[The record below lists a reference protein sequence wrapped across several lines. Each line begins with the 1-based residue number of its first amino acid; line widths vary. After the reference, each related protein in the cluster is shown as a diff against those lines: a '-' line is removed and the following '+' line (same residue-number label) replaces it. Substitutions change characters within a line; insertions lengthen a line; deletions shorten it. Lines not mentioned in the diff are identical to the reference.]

1 LRKKKKQNSIIMSD
15 LMFNNDQNQEF
26 LTDEQIRKACPVAF
40 TEKASTEV
48 SKHYTHIP
56 TNRVIDDMREL
67 GWGVIQAQQVAARK
81 NATKGYQKHMIVFRH
96 PDLIVEGKDGDN
108 VWPQIIMTNSHD
120 GKNSFSFQ
128 AGMYRFVCSNGLVIA
143 DQEFGKMRIRH
154 MGYDFNTLRETINE
168 MVEKLPLTVESMNQF
183 KNTELSEPQKYD
195 LARKALETRLKV
207 HENQKVDQVYKI
219 DLDAFLKPVRKEDS
233 GNDLWSVFNLVQE
246 KVVEGDFE
254 YISGVK
260 LRKARKIK
268 NFKQDLDVNQKLF
281 EVAKE
286 FAA

>member
-1 LRKKKKQNSIIMSD
+1 MSD
-15 LMFNNDQNQEF
+15 LMFQANQEVEF

-40 TEKASTEV
+40 SEKASGEV
-48 SKHYTHIP
+48 SEYYTHIP

-67 GWGVIQAQQVAARK
+67 GWGVIEAKQVAARK
-81 NATKGYQKHMIVFRH
+81 TATQGFQKHMIVFRH
-96 PDLIVEGKDGDN
+96 PDLMVEGKDGDN
-108 VWPQIIMTNSHD
+108 VWPQVIMTNSHD
-120 GKNSFSFQ
+120 GKNSFTFQ
-128 AGMYRFVCSNGLVIA
+128 AGMFRFVCSNGLVIA
-143 DQEFGKMRIRH
+143 DEEFGSMKIRH
-154 MGYDFNTLRETINE
+154 MGYDFETLRETVNE
-168 MVEKLPLTVESMNQF
+168 MVEKLPLTVESMNRF
-183 KNTELSEPQKYD
+183 KSTELTQDQKYD
-195 LARKALETRLKV
+195 LARKALETRFKIQ
-207 HENQKVDQVYKI
+207 EDQKVDQVYKI
-219 DLDAFLKPVRKEDS
+219 NLDEFLTPVRKEDA

-268 NFKQDLDVNQKLF
+268 NFKQDLDVNKKLF

>member
-1 LRKKKKQNSIIMSD
+1 MSD
-15 LMFNNDQNQEF
+15 LMFQAKENVEF
-26 LTDEQIRKACPVAF
+26 LTDEQIKKACPVAF
-40 TEKASTEV
+40 SQKASNEV
-48 SKHYTHIP
+48 SEYYTHIP

-67 GWGVIQAQQVAARK
+67 GWGVIEAQQVAARK
-81 NATKGYQKHMIVFRH
+81 KATQGFQKHMIVFRH
-96 PDLIVEGKDGDN
+96 PDLMVEGKDGDN

-120 GKNSFSFQ
+120 GKNSFTFQ

-143 DQEFGKMRIRH
+143 DQEFGSMKIRH
-154 MGYDFNTLRETINE
+154 MGYDFETLRETINE
-168 MVEKLPLTVESMNQF
+168 MVEKLPLTVESMNKF
-183 KNTELSEPQKYD
+183 KQTELSEPQKYD
-195 LARKALETRLKV
+195 LARKALATRFKV
-207 HENQKVDQVYKI
+207 QEGQKVDQVYKI
-219 DLDAFLKPVRKEDS
+219 NLDEFLKPVRKEDA

>member
-1 LRKKKKQNSIIMSD
+1 MND
-15 LMFNNDQNQEF
+15 LMFNNDQKNTEF
-26 LTDEQIRKACPVAF
+26 LTDEQIKAVCPVAF
-40 TEKASTEV
+40 SESASTEV

-120 GKNSFSFQ
+120 GKNAFSFQ

-154 MGYDFNTLRETINE
+154 MGYDFDTLRETINE
-168 MVEKLPLTVESMNQF
+168 MVEKLPLTVESMNKF

-207 HENQKVDQVYKI
+207 QKDQKVDQVYKI
-219 DLDAFLKPVRKEDS
+219 DLDEFLKPVRKEDA

-254 YISGVK
+254 YISGVR

-281 EVAKE
+281 AVAKE

>member
-1 LRKKKKQNSIIMSD
+1 M
-15 LMFNNDQNQEF
+15 
-26 LTDEQIRKACPVAF
+26 
-40 TEKASTEV
+40 
-48 SKHYTHIP
+48 
-56 TNRVIDDMREL
+56 

-81 NATKGYQKHMIVFRH
+81 NVTKGYQKHMIVFRH
-96 PDLIVEGKDGDN
+96 PDLMVEGQDGDN

-120 GKNSFSFQ
+120 GKNSFTFQ
-128 AGMYRFVCSNGLVIA
+128 AGMYRLVCSNGLVIA
-143 DQEFGKMRIRH
+143 DQEFGSMKIRH
-154 MGYDFNTLRETINE
+154 MGYDFDTLRETINE
-168 MVEKLPLTVESMNQF
+168 MVEKLPLTVESMNKF

-207 HENQKVDQVYKI
+207 QENQKVDQVYKI
-219 DLDAFLKPVRKEDS
+219 DLDEFLKPVRKEDA
-233 GNDLWSVFNLVQE
+233 GDDLWSVFNLVQE

-254 YISGVK
+254 YVSGVK
-260 LRKARKIK
+260 MRKARKIK

>member
-1 LRKKKKQNSIIMSD
+1 MED
-15 LMFNNDQNQEF
+15 LMFSAEGSQEF
-26 LTDEQIRKACPVAF
+26 LTNEQIRKACPVAF
-40 TEKASTEV
+40 SEKASNEV
-48 SKHYTHIP
+48 SEHYTHIP

-67 GWGVIQAQQVAARK
+67 GWGVIEAQQVSARK
-81 NATKGYQKHMIVFRH
+81 KATQGFQKHMIVFRH
-96 PDLIVEGKDGDN
+96 PDLMVEGKDGDN

-120 GKNSFSFQ
+120 GKNSFTFQ

-143 DQEFGKMRIRH
+143 DEEFGSMKIRH
-154 MGYDFNTLRETINE
+154 MGYDFDTLRETIGE
-168 MVEKLPLTVESMNQF
+168 MVEKLPLTVESMNKF
-183 KNTELSEPQKYD
+183 KNTELTKPQMYD
-195 LARKALETRLKV
+195 LARKALETRFKV
-207 HENQKVDQVYKI
+207 QENQKVDQVYKI
-219 DLDAFLKPVRKEDS
+219 NLDEFLTPVRKEDS

-254 YISGVK
+254 YVSGVK

>member
-1 LRKKKKQNSIIMSD
+1 MSD
-15 LMFNNDQNQEF
+15 LMFTNDQNQEF

-40 TEKASTEV
+40 TQKASSEV
-48 SKHYTHIP
+48 SQHYTHIP
-56 TNRVIDDMREL
+56 TNQVIDDMREL

-81 NATKGYQKHMIVFRH
+81 NSTKGYQKHMIVFRH
-96 PDLIVEGKDGDN
+96 PDLMVEGADGDN

-120 GKNSFSFQ
+120 GKNSFTFQ
-128 AGMYRFVCSNGLVIA
+128 AGMYRLVCSNGLVIA
-143 DQEFGKMRIRH
+143 DQEFGSMKIRH
-154 MGYDFNTLRETINE
+154 MGYDFDTLRETINE
-168 MVEKLPLTVESMNQF
+168 MVEKLPLTVESMNKF
-183 KNTELSEPQKYD
+183 KNTELTKPQKYD
-195 LARKALETRLKV
+195 LARKALATRFKV
-207 HENQKVDQVYKI
+207 QENQKVDQVYKI
-219 DLDAFLKPVRKEDS
+219 DLDEFLKPVRNEDA

-254 YISGVK
+254 YVSGVK
-260 LRKARKIK
+260 MRKARKIK